1 MGIFDF
7 LKKDKHIYKDENIY
21 NDNGFNKIYQADGT
35 YQVGNKV
42 DGEQHGKWQ
51 LFDQEGIL
59 LEEMNFK
66 NGLMHGLIRQFN
78 DDGILTNEIN
88 FKNGESN
95 GILKVYHLNG
105 NIAEEGNLIADNKKD
120 GLWKYY
126 FEDGTLQHEGH
137 FKNAVQ
143 EGKWK
148 HYHPNGN
155 LQFEGTYQN
164 GEKSGHWTSFNADGS
179 LDDELFIKDGKTY
192 TKSSVPEDA
201 VVTPDDKIKELLDTY
216 SNIIS
221 LMEAKDYDTVIKDS
235 TKFIQTLEELSRNN
249 PLEGVGAWGDENG
262 NTFSII
268 DVYYLRG
275 SARSAISNNDA
286 LMDYNNVLDLNPD
299 HIEARYNRS
308 VFYYNI
314 KKDIQN
320 ALNDIVICI
329 DLAFEDQDFINFHD
343 QLLNL
348 YLQSLSEKKFIKL
361 YKLYYEICIFYIQIS
376 SVKEKDEL
384 KKFYDEIFNKFYK
397 NDKGV
402 DWTKI
407 KTYNNGIEFVKINFD
422 LESGGTS
429 QELINDIS
437 SLNIYH
443 KNILTNLLIDITGAD
458 GEISKESFN
467 QILRFLQDSGLPPS
481 SDLDLVSKMKN
492 KIGNNPFEVFNLN
505 NSEEQIVKT
514 I

>member
-21 NDNGFNKIYQADGT
+21 NDNGYNKIYEADGT

-42 DGEQHGKWQ
+42 DGEQQGQWK

-59 LEEMNFK
+59 LEEINFK

-95 GILKVYHLNG
+95 GILKVFHVNG
-105 NIAEEGNLIADNKKD
+105 NIAEEGNLIKDNKKD

-137 FKNAVQ
+137 FKNAIQ
-143 EGKWK
+143 DGLWK
-148 HYHPNGN
+148 HYHANGN
-155 LQFEGTYQN
+155 LQFEGTYLN
-164 GEKSGHWTSFNADGS
+164 GEKSGHWKSFNSDGS
-179 LDDELFIKDGKTY
+179 LIDEHFIKDGKTY
-192 TKSSVPEDA
+192 SKSAVPEDA
-201 VVTPDDKIKELLDTY
+201 VETSEDKIKELLDTY
-216 SNIIS
+216 SNIVS
-221 LMEAKDYDTVIKDS
+221 MMEAKDFDSVIKDS
-235 TKFIQTLEELSRNN
+235 TKFINTLQELSKNN
-249 PLEGVGAWGDENG
+249 PTEGIRAFGDKNG

-275 SARSAISNNDA
+275 SARMSASNNDA
-286 LMDYNNVLDLNPD
+286 LSDFNKVIDELDPD
-299 HIEARYNRS
+299 HLEARYNRA
-308 VFYYNI
+308 VFYYNFN
-314 KKDIQN
+314 KDIQR
-320 ALNDIVICI
+320 ALNDIVVCL
-329 DLAFEDQDFINFHD
+329 DLKDDEKEFEDFHKALKD
-343 QLLNL
+343 L
-348 YLQSLSEKKFIKL
+348 YLQSLSEDDFLRI
-361 YKLYYEICIFYIQIS
+361 YKCYYETCLYYDFLINDS
-376 SVKEKDEL
+376 
-384 KKFYDEIFNKFYK
+384 KKSINILNLFFDNIFNSFY
-397 NDKGV
+397 NNRKGV

-407 KTYNNGIEFVKINFD
+407 KNLENGVEMREFTLDGPPARVVKEI
-422 LESGGTS
+422 L
-429 QELINDIS
+429 

-443 KNILTNLLIDITGAD
+443 KNILTNLLIDIIAAD
-458 GEISKESFN
+458 AKISKKSFN
-467 QILRFLQDSGLPPS
+467 QILRFLQDAGLPPS
-481 SDLDLVSKMKN
+481 NDLDLVSKMKN